1 MAPCETRS
9 LSPIVLSIYISA
21 FSYFGVGR
29 ETVFGWIT
37 GGFNLITSII
47 FLITK
52 DEEENPGLR
61 GVFLWGLPFIGLAVH
76 AFYVLVIRGGGDW
89 RHKQLALGSLI
100 PVVVTVGYLLFH
112 LAWHSD
118 QDLGMNGFLK
128 KKPNGDLEGWE
139 NGGFLGGWGLWGGL
153 MICAWLLTPLALRGR
168 GDSPAP
174 KQAFVTRRGHLLR
187 LVDQLA
193 VLFDPGLG

>member
-47 FLITK
+47 FLVTK

-61 GVFLWGLPFIGLAVH
+61 GVFLWGLPFIGLAVQ
-76 AFYVLVIRGGGDW
+76 AFYVLVLRTRGK
-89 RHKQLALGSLI
+89 RCQQPVATSSCI
-100 PVVVTVGYLLFH
+100 PVVGPAGKLLFPPPRP
-112 LAWHSD
+112 SD
-118 QDLGMNGFLK
+118 
-128 KKPNGDLEGWE
+128 P
-139 NGGFLGGWGLWGGL
+139 
-153 MICAWLLTPLALRGR
+153 
-168 GDSPAP
+168 
-174 KQAFVTRRGHLLR
+174 
-187 LVDQLA
+187 
-193 VLFDPGLG
+193 